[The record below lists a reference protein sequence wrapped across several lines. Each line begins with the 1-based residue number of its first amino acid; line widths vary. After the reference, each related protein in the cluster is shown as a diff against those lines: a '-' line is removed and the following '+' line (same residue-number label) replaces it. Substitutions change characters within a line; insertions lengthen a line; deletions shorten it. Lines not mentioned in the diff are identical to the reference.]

1 MFGVQEDP
9 IQIITTHKGSDFDA
23 MASVLAAKIMSEEIA
38 VLPRSLNPNVK
49 AFLSI
54 HKDIFDIFF
63 FSDEIELDDVTC
75 LIITL

>member
-49 AFLSI
+49 AILSI

-63 FSDEIELDDVTC
+63 FLMKLNLT
-75 LIITL
+75 T

>member
-1 MFGVQEDP
+1 LFGVQEDP
-9 IQIITTHKGSDFDA
+9 MQIITTHKGSDFDA
-23 MASVLAAKIMSEEIA
+23 MASVLAAKVMSEEIA

-54 HKDIFDIFF
+54 DKDIFDIFF